1 MEVTMADK
9 KQRQKLASVDQDL
22 RMETE
27 LEADP
32 MLTLSEGRASKP
44 QSWRRSRGHR
54 DHRYSG
60 VGHQPALEADGA
72 CLPRTIECCLPG

>member
-1 MEVTMADK
+1 MADK

-32 MLTLSEGRASKP
+32 MLTLSEGRATNLKA
-44 QSWRRSRGHR
+44 
-54 DHRYSG
+54 G
-60 VGHQPALEADGA
+60 VGLRSSRSS
-72 CLPRTIECCLPG
+72 L

>member
-1 MEVTMADK
+1 MADK

-32 MLTLSEGRASKP
+32 MLTLSEGRASKL
-44 QSWRRSRGHR
+44 QIA
-54 DHRYSG
+54 G
-60 VGHQPALEADGA
+60 VGLTVIAIIAIVAWGISQP
-72 CLPRTIECCLPG
+72 